1 MFAVRFVTLI
11 ALAVWI
17 GGTLAPIVAAGGVP
31 HDLGLRARG
40 LASVCGGVVLV
51 ALFVAKFVGPPPR
64 HFPLRASI
72 AAVMLGV
79 AVFADLRHLT
89 SNAPA
94 AVEVVLGLVLL
105 SWYAH
110 E

>member
-1 MFAVRFVTLI
+1 MFAVRFVSLI

-17 GGTLAPIVAAGGVP
+17 GGTIAAIVAAGGVP
-31 HDLGLRARG
+31 NDLGLRARG
-40 LASVCGGVVLV
+40 VASICGGVVLV

-72 AAVMLGV
+72 AAIMLGV
-79 AVFADLRHLT
+79 AIFADLRHIT

-94 AVEVVLGLVLL
+94 TIEIVLGLVLL
-105 SWYAH
+105 SWYAR